1 LRCWQMNSTIR
12 LAISILVLLTYT
24 ANCSAQETK
33 SPPTSASDKSF
44 PSDTEDEPFC
54 PPKELRGSFCIEG
67 DPDHPV
73 FDGCTKLMA
82 AAERGQLD
90 RVRELLAS
98 GAEVDARIAANIT
111 ALALAAGRGHY
122 EVVKVL
128 LKAGANPNIIG
139 GTFHGGPFAIWM
151 FALNRCNKDWL
162 EIFQAMLDAGVG
174 INPQMGIYLSPL
186 GDAIHDDDAVM
197 VKAIL
202 MKGADVNL
210 TDPETGETPL
220 MFAARYSTARVV
232 QVLLKSGAEI
242 NARDRKGKTALTF
255 ASENLDSRDIIELL
269 KRHGAKQ

>member
-1 LRCWQMNSTIR
+1 MNSIIK
-12 LAISILVLLTYT
+12 LAISILVLLTCS
-24 ANCSAQETK
+24 ASPSAQEAT
-33 SPPTSASDKSF
+33 PPTAASDKTVS
-44 PSDTEDEPFC
+44 SDTEDEPFC

-82 AAERGQLD
+82 AAESGQLD

-139 GTFHGGPFAIWM
+139 ATFHGGPFAIWT
-151 FALNRCNKDWL
+151 FALSRCNKDWL
-162 EIFQAMLDAGVG
+162 EIFQAMLDAGVE
-174 INPQMGIYLSPL
+174 INPQMGIYMSPL
-186 GDAIHDDDAVM
+186 GEAIHDDDAIM

-202 MKGADVNL
+202 TKGADVNL

-232 QVLLKSGAEI
+232 KVLLEAGAEI
-242 NARDRKGKTALTF
+242 NARDRKGKTALTL
-255 ASENLDSRDIIELL
+255 ASQNLDSSDIIKLL
-269 KRHGAKQ
+269 KRHEAKQ